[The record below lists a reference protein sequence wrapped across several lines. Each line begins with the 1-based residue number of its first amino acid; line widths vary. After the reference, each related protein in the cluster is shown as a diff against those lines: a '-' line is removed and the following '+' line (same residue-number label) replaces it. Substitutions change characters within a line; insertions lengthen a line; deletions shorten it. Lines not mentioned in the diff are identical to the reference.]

1 MAEERPE
8 DPDAYV
14 GPCRACGAATTAAQR
29 YCLSCG
35 ALVGTRRLEPLE
47 VLRRQ
52 AAGPREAVDA
62 AAPDVLPVGARPRAV
77 PATAAAV
84 AILVAGL
91 SGALIGGDRDGA
103 RAAVIAGGAAP
114 VPAATTPATT
124 AAPGPAA
131 ASSSPAASADTGAA
145 EGAAAEPVADAAAEA
160 PVGDDPLPAT
170 DDAAG
175 DEPGDGE
182 TTPDDPEI
190 QPHVWMLALD
200 GPRAQE
206 AIDRVADQGVRLT
219 GVAPAGP
226 DAIANATTLVTGAL
240 PPAAGTTPDPAAAVP
255 PSLPELLSTA
265 GQRWR
270 SYLDVQPGGRPAL
283 PGACA
288 DPPAGDAAAATLAG
302 RTPFGRIAALR
313 TDDAC
318 ADGTASLETLGN
330 DVSSGETLPAFS
342 YATLGGCAPPER
354 TVVTLPDQVADTVT
368 AITESTEFQENGVVV
383 VTTVGGVD
391 PCPVPGAAPVAGAAA
406 PSTATPAPVPTVVL
420 RADARP
426 GSTLDV
432 TTDLRALTRLTATTL
447 GVDSPGTSG
456 ADDVPALEL
465 PAADG

>member
-1 MAEERPE
+1 MAVERPD
-8 DPDAYV
+8 DPEALA
-14 GPCRACGAATTAAQR
+14 GPCRSCGAPTTAAQR

-35 ALVGTRRLEPLE
+35 ALVGTRRIEPLE

-52 AAGPREAVDA
+52 AEGTQESVAVAHVAAGVPAS
-62 AAPDVLPVGARPRAV
+62 ARTRAV

-84 AILVAGL
+84 AILIAGV
-91 SGALIGGDRDGA
+91 SGALIGGDGDGA

-114 VPAATTPATT
+114 APVAAPPATT
-124 AAPGPAA
+124 AAAPAA
-131 ASSSPAASADTGAA
+131 KAPTVPD
-145 EGAAAEPVADAAAEA
+145 ADAAPATAAEEPTVDASAEA
-160 PVGDDPLPAT
+160 PVA
-170 DDAAG
+170 
-175 DEPGDGE
+175 DEPAPVTDEAPPAGEDTSGAE

-190 QPHVWMLALD
+190 PPHVWMLALD

-206 AIDRVADQGVRLT
+206 AVDRIAEQGVRLT
-219 GVAPAGP
+219 GIAPAGP
-226 DAIANATTLVTGAL
+226 DAITNATTLVTGAL
-240 PPAAGTTPDPAAAVP
+240 PPAAGVTPDPAAAVP

-265 GQRWR
+265 DQTWR
-270 SYLDVQPGGRPAL
+270 SYLDVQPGGQPAL
-283 PGACA
+283 PGVCA

-318 ADGTASLETLGN
+318 AAGTASLETLGN
-330 DVSSGETLPAFS
+330 DVSSGESLPSFS

-354 TVVTLPDQVADTVT
+354 TVVALPDQVSDTVT

-383 VTTVGGVD
+383 VTAVGGVD
-391 PCPVPGAAPVAGAAA
+391 PCPVPGAAPPAAAAA
-406 PSTATPAPVPTVVL
+406 PSTATPAPTPTVVL
-420 RADARP
+420 RANAKP

-432 TTDLRALTRLTATTL
+432 AADLRALTRLTATTL